1 MTNETQQ
8 PTPFEKF
15 REFVRK
21 VVSVPKSEIDRREAE
36 YQRERKRI
44 RRKRA
49 KS

>member
-1 MTNETQQ
+1 MPEEK
-8 PTPFEKF
+8 TPFEKF